1 MESGEN
7 AEIPGETE
15 DTDTGREPDAGTGTA
30 EGGGCETDSGRAE
43 DNQNVIAGYKAGIS
57 SGIKRLEILKQEER
71 WDSMIQTM
79 DDIRWR
85 IEQIKK
91 LQGGC

>member
-1 MESGEN
+1 M
-7 AEIPGETE
+7 
-15 DTDTGREPDAGTGTA
+15 
-30 EGGGCETDSGRAE
+30 
-43 DNQNVIAGYKAGIS
+43 IAGYKAGIS